1 MAFAH
6 LHVHSRYSVCDGV
19 ADIYALFKR
28 ARNLRQAGLALTDH
42 GALYGV
48 PEFLETAQRFP
59 DIKPVVGCE
68 IWLTDHYDHKIK
80 DIFHRKC
87 FHLTLLAKN
96 LAGYRNLVRI
106 VTLGKIEGEFY
117 AKPRISH
124 EVLAEHKEGLIAL
137 SGCIAGEIP
146 QAVLHDDLD
155 KAEAAI
161 EWHREVF
168 GDDFYLEVMS
178 HKWSKSG
185 KGHNLKEMQDKVN
198 AVIFD
203 LAGKYSVDV
212 VATNDV
218 HFVLKKD
225 ALLQDVM
232 FEEYIYKD
240 LHKGEKYSP
249 LYTGEE
255 YIKSEKQMLALFTD
269 HPEAVS
275 NTMKVLEKIERY
287 SIVSPPELPDYPVPD
302 GYSQDGFL
310 HRLCT
315 DALDRKGCNDTAHRS
330 RLEYELKATEERGYA
345 NWFLILWDL
354 VRSVREKGGLVVSGC
369 GDIASSLINY
379 LLDTAELDPVQFGLA
394 ERFINNSERQYPD
407 LELFFDKT
415 GSQIILPYLRE
426 KYGHMHIA
434 KVVALVHPIP
444 KEAEEIAERYKLS
457 RKSLNYAFDITNL
470 NYSKSECKGTVL
482 LSRKPMSEYVPLSLS
497 STDNGIVSAYD
508 NKYYGLRRFTAGPV
522 DFEFL
527 TSDALDLI
535 RKITREC
542 GINYRDIPLDD
553 KKTYELFSEGR
564 TEDIFFFDSQTA
576 RISLK
581 SLSPDSFLRLALCSI
596 CERES
601 FSRLTLFNHDN
612 PVDLFLFPDEES
624 VKSHNENNRC
634 VLTGISDILDETSG
648 IVVYMEQLMLIGQ
661 RVAGFSPEESERLR
675 TVVDY
680 KRADEYPE
688 IEAMFIKGGCK
699 KGYGKNDLKNFLSE
713 IYNRKHLNL
722 IYNRH
727 NTLRHT
733 YLAYLCGYLKAHF
746 PETYQKHRRKYNKE
760 LTEHFCKL

>member
-19 ADIYALFKR
+19 ADIYALFNR
-28 ARNLRQAGLALTDH
+28 ARSLGEAGLALTDH

-48 PEFLETAQRFP
+48 PEFLEAAQRFP

-68 IWLTDHYDHKIK
+68 INLTDHYDHKIK

-106 VTLGKIEGEFY
+106 VTLGNIEGEFY

-124 EVLAEHKEGLIAL
+124 DVLAAHHEGLIAL

-161 EWHREVF
+161 EWYREVF

-203 LAGKYSVDV
+203 LAGKYNVDF

-225 ALLQDVM
+225 SILQNVM
-232 FEEYIYKD
+232 FKEFLY
-240 LHKGEKYSP
+240 KGEKYSP

-255 YIKSEKQMLALFTD
+255 YLKSEKQMLSLFPD

-275 NTMKVLEKIERY
+275 NTMKVLDKVERY
-287 SIVSPPELPDYPVPD
+287 NIECPPELPDYPVPG
-302 GYSQDGFL
+302 GYSQDSFL
-310 HRLCT
+310 RKLCME
-315 DALDRKGCNDTAHRS
+315 ALERKGCNDTAHRS
-330 RLEYELKATEERGYA
+330 RLEYELKAAEEHGYA
-345 NWFLILWDL
+345 NWYLILWDL
-354 VRSVREKGGLVVSGC
+354 VRAVRGKGGLVASGC

-407 LELFFDKT
+407 LELYFDKT
-415 GSQIILPYLRE
+415 GSQFVLPYLRE

-434 KVVALVHPIP
+434 KVVALVHPIFN
-444 KEAEEIAERYKLS
+444 EAEEIVKRYKLS
-457 RKSLNYAFDITNL
+457 HKSFNYAFDIMRF
-470 NYSKSECKGTVL
+470 NYSKRESKGTVL
-482 LSRKPMSEYVPLSLS
+482 LSRKPMSEYAPLSLS
-497 STDNGIVSAYD
+497 GTDNGIVSAYD
-508 NKYYGLRRFTAGPV
+508 KYYGLRKFTAGPV

-535 RKITREC
+535 GKITREC

-553 KKTYELFSEGR
+553 EKTYELFSEGR
-564 TEDIFFFDSQTA
+564 TEDIFFFSDKDLIKELLRVKPDNFQKLALSVILS
-576 RISLK
+576 RSGNSPELMSHYIDPSK
-581 SLSPDSFLRLALCSI
+581 VSYSLSD
-596 CERES
+596 
-601 FSRLTLFNHDN
+601 
-612 PVDLFLFPDEES
+612 
-624 VKSHNENNRC
+624 
-634 VLTGISDILDETSG
+634 ISDILEDTYG
-648 IVVYMEQLMLIGQ
+648 VLVYQEQLMQIGQ
-661 RVAGFSPEESERLR
+661 RVAGFTPEESERLR
-675 TVVDY
+675 TSAYYWRKEDFFEM
-680 KRADEYPE
+680 KRR
-688 IEAMFIKGGCK
+688 FISGGVA
-699 KGYGKNDLKNFLSE
+699 KGYTEEELVKFWNENLRQDHSTFLF
-713 IYNRKHLNL
+713 NKHNL
-722 IYNRH
+722 
-727 NTLRHT
+727 LRHT

-746 PETYQKHRRKYNKE
+746 PDTYQKYRRKYNKK